1 MRAAGAVIILAA
13 LVLCL
18 RATAPALADGDRPV
32 SLTVLQP
39 ETGETEHES
48 VVLSVRLSSDQ
59 EPVGG
64 LPVTFYIVTT
74 VFGERLMKV
83 GEALSDVNGTVS
95 VVYRPTWTGDH
106 TVVAHF
112 DGAGDYAATE
122 TSFHFD
128 AQVAE
133 SAYEPAEFGL
143 DPLRRW
149 LPFAVGIAVLVVWG
163 SLGFALV
170 NTVMGIRS
178 AARAAPALGQA
189 QPSAYSVFI
198 LPRVGAPT
206 ESTRRLAMAVAVLVV
221 VAGLPL
227 IWLTVKVSDRGD
239 ENGAV
244 ETVGGLA
251 PGDHHAE
258 PVGGLPFAA
267 ILVRSVQTVTFDEN
281 GQPTPGSVPI
291 PADLAI
297 TAGRV
302 RMLDSTGGRIVA
314 VAPDGELIPIQQG
327 RGVDG
332 TSLKGSP
339 AMSSL
344 GERLFVVSASGDRIV
359 VVDESGLIEGSI
371 VPSLPAGQNRVAVT
385 GIAVSDSG
393 RIWVSDAA
401 NHRVLLLN
409 GRGEFELVI
418 GEGAAVTSEQGFD
431 TPTGLAVD
439 EDGNLYVSDTGN
451 HVVKKYSALGV
462 LLQVIGEGDLDTPQ
476 GVTVNAAGRIFVSDT
491 AARQVS
497 VFAPDGSYLGSITAP
512 DLKEPHIVRTDG
524 DDVYVL
530 DSLAGILVFRA
541 SEAQVLAP

>member
-1 MRAAGAVIILAA
+1 
-13 LVLCL
+13 
-18 RATAPALADGDRPV
+18 
-32 SLTVLQP
+32 
-39 ETGETEHES
+39 
-48 VVLSVRLSSDQ
+48 
-59 EPVGG
+59 
-64 LPVTFYIVTT
+64 
-74 VFGERLMKV
+74 
-83 GEALSDVNGTVS
+83 
-95 VVYRPTWTGDH
+95 
-106 TVVAHF
+106 
-112 DGAGDYAATE
+112 
-122 TSFHFD
+122 
-128 AQVAE
+128 
-133 SAYEPAEFGL
+133 
-143 DPLRRW
+143 
-149 LPFAVGIAVLVVWG
+149 
-163 SLGFALV
+163 
-170 NTVMGIRS
+170 
-178 AARAAPALGQA
+178 
-189 QPSAYSVFI
+189 
-198 LPRVGAPT
+198 
-206 ESTRRLAMAVAVLVV
+206 MAVALLVV

-227 IWLTVKVSDRGD
+227 IWLTVRVSDRGD

-258 PVGGLPFAA
+258 PVGGQPLPAT
-267 ILVRSVQTVTFDEN
+267 LVRSVQTVTFDEN

-302 RMLDSTGGRIVA
+302 RILDSTGGRIVT

-371 VPSLPAGQNRVAVT
+371 VPSLPAGQHPVAVA

-393 RIWVSDAA
+393 RIWLSDAA

-409 GRGEFELVI
+409 GHGEFELVI
-418 GEGAAVTSEQGFD
+418 GEGAAVKSDQGFD
-431 TPTGLAVD
+431 TPGGLAVD

-451 HVVKKYSALGV
+451 RVVKKYSALGV

-476 GVTVNAAGRIFVSDT
+476 GVTVDVTGRIFVSDT

-497 VFAPDGSYLGSITAP
+497 VFAPDGSYLGSIADP
-512 DLKEPHIVRTDG
+512 NFEEPHVVRTDG
-524 DDVYVL
+524 EDVYVV
-530 DSLAGILVFRA
+530 DSLAGILVFRL
-541 SEAQVLAP
+541 SEAQVRVR